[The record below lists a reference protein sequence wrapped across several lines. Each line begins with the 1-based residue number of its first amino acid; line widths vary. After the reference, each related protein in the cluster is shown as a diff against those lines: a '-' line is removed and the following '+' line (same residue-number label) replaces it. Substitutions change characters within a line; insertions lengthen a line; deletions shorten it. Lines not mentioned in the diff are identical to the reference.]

1 MLEQTKPACVWN
13 TFSKFLSTKIMSNC
27 KLLISNNTIKI
38 KSNLLFGL
46 YEREF
51 GKENEICRRILTPG
65 DIRFS

>member
-46 YEREF
+46 YEREGF
-51 GKENEICRRILTPG
+51 GLGSEKSVEEY
-65 DIRFS
+65 

>member
-46 YEREF
+46 YEREGYS
-51 GKENEICRRILTPG
+51 GKKMKSVEEY
-65 DIRFS
+65 